1 MTLVDSS
8 VWINHLRKAEPR
20 LTDLLD
26 NDQVVVHPCVIG
38 ELALGSLKDRSR
50 ILHDIQLLP
59 LVSLASDGEI
69 LEWIERRRVFGKG
82 IGWVDAHLLLA
93 CVLNNVELWTVDRT
107 LASVARSC
115 GAKLSVFS

>member
-8 VWINHLRKAEPR
+8 VDQPSAQGGTQ
-20 LTDLLD
+20 TDLLD
-26 NDQVVVHPCVIG
+26 NDQVVAHPCVIG
-38 ELALGSLKDRSR
+38 ELAFGSLKDRSR

-59 LVSLASDGEI
+59 LVNPASDGEI

-93 CVLNNVELWTVDRT
+93 CVLNNVALWTRT

-115 GAKLSVFS
+115 GAKLYVFS